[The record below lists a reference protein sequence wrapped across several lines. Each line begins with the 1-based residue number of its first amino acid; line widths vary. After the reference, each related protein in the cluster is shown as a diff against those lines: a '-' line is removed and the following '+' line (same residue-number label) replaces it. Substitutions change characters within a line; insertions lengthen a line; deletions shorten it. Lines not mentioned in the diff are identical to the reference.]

1 MPRLLT
7 SVPVAFFGI
16 VLGIAGFGGAW
27 TQASHIWPV
36 SSSIG
41 AALGLMALAVWMLLT
56 VLYLAK
62 WLLSR
67 EQALAEFRHP
77 IQCCFVALW
86 PISGAL
92 VAAPL
97 RFWLPRASALL
108 AFISIAGAL
117 LFGIFRQGGLWQG
130 GRDPTT
136 TTPALYLPTVAA
148 SLISTI
154 VLSSFGYFSL
164 AGLLFGIGVFSWLA
178 IESVILHRLLV
189 VGELSPA
196 LRPTLGIQL
205 APPSVACVA
214 YESISQ
220 GPPDLLTQALIGYA
234 LFQLLLLG
242 RLTSWIRRQP
252 FNASYWAFAF
262 GASALPTAM
271 IQYVDRGG
279 TGAVAELAPIVFTI
293 ANILAAS
300 IAIATVWQLLTGRL
314 LAAIATTPQ
323 PERVGSRLH
332 QI

>member
-1 MPRLLT
+1 
-7 SVPVAFFGI
+7 
-16 VLGIAGFGGAW
+16 
-27 TQASHIWPV
+27 V
-36 SSSIG
+36 SASIG
-41 AALGLMALAVWMLLT
+41 AALGMIALAVWTVLT

-62 WLLSR
+62 WLLAR

-92 VAAPL
+92 VAVPL
-97 RFWLPRASALL
+97 RFSLPKASALL

-117 LFGIFRQGGLWQG
+117 LFAVFRQGGLWRG

-136 TTPALYLPTVAA
+136 TTPALLLPSVAA

-154 VLSSFGYFSL
+154 VLSSFGHFSL
-164 AGLLFGIGVFSWLA
+164 AALLFGIGMFSWLA

-189 VGELSPA
+189 VSELRPA

-214 YESISQ
+214 YEALSQ
-220 GPPDLLTQALIGYA
+220 GPPDLFTQALIGYA
-234 LFQLLLLG
+234 LFQLLLLA
-242 RLTSWIRRQP
+242 RLASWIGRQP

-271 IQYVDRGG
+271 IQYVHRGG
-279 TGAVAELAPIVFTI
+279 TGVVAELAPIVFI
-293 ANILAAS
+293 FANLLAAG
-300 IAIATVWQLLTGRL
+300 IAIATLWQLLTGRL
-314 LAAIATTPQ
+314 LVAIATA
-323 PERVGSRLH
+323 PEPDK
-332 QI
+332 